1 MVNNFKLII
10 LLLLAFFIPITLSN
24 DLSDHVPSL
33 LKNNPEHSHLLR
45 LVAAISEQGH
55 FSKKKISNESS
66 HLILKN
72 YLNTLD
78 SQKIYFTQSDIN
90 YFQRYRYKIDDAL
103 KNGNLE
109 PIFDIFRIYRLRVQQ
124 RIEYSIKIINSTN
137 SFLVDDEYDFS
148 RDNVKWQKDV
158 SILDTSWEKKS
169 KNDLLSILLAGQE
182 INTAKKTLNK
192 RYQKFLNRI
201 NNYDSNDVI
210 DIFLNSYVHFLD
222 PHSNYLNPNRAE
234 EYEIQ
239 TTLSYQGIG
248 ARLEL
253 SDDYVQIESI
263 IPGSPAFKN
272 GELKPLDKII
282 GVLDNESN
290 DLIDVIGWELDEV
303 VKLIRGPK
311 NTDVTLQIL
320 PTGSNPDGN
329 PYLLTLERDEVELE
343 QQAASSYI
351 ETINNAQ
358 GTYSIGIIKV
368 PSFYQDFAARRRG
381 DKDYRSTTLDVK
393 KIVENL
399 VDIGIDALTIDLRG
413 NSGGLLD
420 EAASLTGLFINDGPL
435 VQLKDTNEKIDVIED
450 PIPGSIYDGPMVVLI
465 DRFSASASEIFAGAI
480 QDYRRGIIIG
490 QKTYGK
496 GSVQSLYPLDRYS
509 RFTSKK
515 GFGQLTLTIAKYY
528 RVTGAGTQNKGVIP
542 DIVLPSFIDEKL
554 IGEETK
560 INSLPWDKI
569 PSLEFNTNNS
579 LKEPIHFIENNF
591 KSRSENNLPFDYLK
605 EDIKRS
611 FEQRENSI
619 VSLNIETRT
628 ASREQ
633 ILKDNKGRRSSRLK
647 ALGFEEDSFDDFR
660 NQTILNEIYN
670 MVVDYINYLNPPVLN
685 DEENL
690 FVEVSNQ

>member
-1 MVNNFKLII
+1 MLNRYKTII
-10 LLLLAFFIPITLSN
+10 LLSLVIFTPITLSDDSAN
-24 DLSDHVPSL
+24 HVPSL
-33 LKNNPEHSHLLR
+33 LKSNPEQSHLLK
-45 LVAAISEQGH
+45 LVTAISEQGH
-55 FSKKKISNESS
+55 FSKKKITNESS

-78 SQKIYFTQSDIN
+78 SQKMYFTQSDIN

-109 PIFDIFRIYRLRVQQ
+109 PVFDIFRIYRLRVQQ
-124 RIEYSIKIINSTN
+124 RIEYSMNTINSTT
-137 SFLVDDEYDFS
+137 SFIANEEYDF
-148 RDNVKWQKDV
+148 RRENTQWQKDD
-158 SILDTSWEKKS
+158 SILDTSWAKKS

-192 RYQKFLNRI
+192 RYLKFLNRI

-253 SDDYVQIESI
+253 SDEYVQIQGI

-290 DLIDVIGWELDEV
+290 DMIDVIGWELDEV

-311 NTDVTLQIL
+311 NTNVTLQIL
-320 PTGSNPDGN
+320 PTGSNPDSN

-358 GTYSIGIIKV
+358 GSYSIGVIKV
-368 PSFYQDFAARRRG
+368 PSFYQDFTARRRG
-381 DKDYRSTTLDVK
+381 DKDYRSTTLDVE

-399 VDIGIDALTIDLRG
+399 VEIGIDAITIDLRG

-420 EAASLTGLFINDGPL
+420 EAASLTGLFINEGPL
-435 VQLKDTNEKIDVIED
+435 VQLKDTNEKIDVIND

-480 QDYRRGIIIG
+480 QDYSRGIIIG

-515 GFGQLTLTIAKYY
+515 GFGQLTLTVAKYY

-542 DIVLPSFIDEKL
+542 DIVLPSFIDENL

-560 INSLPWDKI
+560 INALPWDRI
-569 PSLEFNTNNS
+569 PSLKFNTNKS
-579 LKEPIHFIENNF
+579 LKEPIYFIENNF
-591 KSRSENNLPFDYLK
+591 KSRSNNNLPFDYLK

-611 FEQRENSI
+611 FEQREDSI

-633 ILKDNKGRRSSRLK
+633 ILNDNKDRRSNRLK
-647 ALGFEEDSFDDFR
+647 VLGFEEDSFDDFR
-660 NQTILNEIYN
+660 NQTILNEIYH
-670 MVVDYINYLNPPVLN
+670 MVVDYINYLKPPAST
-685 DEENL
+685 DKDNL
-690 FVEVSNQ
+690 YVEISN

>member
-1 MVNNFKLII
+1 MVNNFKLIT

-24 DLSDHVPSL
+24 DLPDHVPSL
-33 LKNNPEHSHLLR
+33 LKYNPEHSHLLR

-148 RDNVKWQKDV
+148 RENVKWQKDV

-192 RYQKFLNRI
+192 RYQKFLSRI

-253 SDDYVQIESI
+253 SDDYVQIQSI

-290 DLIDVIGWELDEV
+290 DLVDVIGWELDEV

-311 NTDVTLQIL
+311 NTNVTLQIL

-368 PSFYQDFAARRRG
+368 PSFYQDFTARRRG

-435 VQLKDTNEKIDVIED
+435 VQLKSTNEKIDVIED

-480 QDYRRGIIIG
+480 QDYKRGIIIG

>member
-1 MVNNFKLII
+1 MVNNFKLIT
-10 LLLLAFFIPITLSN
+10 LLLLVFFTPITLSN
-24 DLSDHVPSL
+24 DLLDHVPAL
-33 LKNNPEHSHLLR
+33 LKNNPEHSHLLK

-55 FSKKKISNESS
+55 FSKKKITNESS
-66 HLILKN
+66 HLILNN

-137 SFLVDDEYDFS
+137 SFLAEEEYDFG

-253 SDDYVQIESI
+253 SDDYVQIQSI

-290 DLIDVIGWELDEV
+290 DLVDVIGWELDEV

-351 ETINNAQ
+351 ETIINSQ

-368 PSFYQDFAARRRG
+368 PSFYQDFTARRRG

-435 VQLKDTNEKIDVIED
+435 VQLKGINEKIDVIED

-480 QDYRRGIIIG
+480 QDYSRGIIIG

-591 KSRSENNLPFDYLK
+591 KSRSENNLSFDYLK

-633 ILKDNKGRRSSRLK
+633 ILKENKGRRSSRLR

-660 NQTILNEIYN
+660 DQTILNEIYN

-685 DEENL
+685 YC
-690 FVEVSNQ
+690 

>member
-1 MVNNFKLII
+1 MVNNFKLIT

-24 DLSDHVPSL
+24 DLPDHVPSL
-33 LKNNPEHSHLLR
+33 LKYNPEHSHLLR

-90 YFQRYRYKIDDAL
+90 YFQRYRYTIDDAL

-148 RDNVKWQKDV
+148 RENVKWQKDV

-201 NNYDSNDVI
+201 NNYESNDVI

-222 PHSNYLNPNRAE
+222 PHSNYLNPHRAE

-253 SDDYVQIESI
+253 SDDYVQIQSI

-282 GVLDNESN
+282 GVLDNEN
-290 DLIDVIGWELDEV
+290 NELIDVIGWELDEV

-480 QDYRRGIIIG
+480 QDYKRGIIIG

-542 DIVLPSFIDEKL
+542 DIVLPSFIDERL

-690 FVEVSNQ
+690 FVEASNQ

>member
-1 MVNNFKLII
+1 MVNNFKLIT
-10 LLLLAFFIPITLSN
+10 LLLLVFFTPITLSN
-24 DLSDHVPSL
+24 DLLDHVPAL
-33 LKNNPEHSHLLR
+33 LKNNPEHSHLLK

-55 FSKKKISNESS
+55 FSKKKITNESS
-66 HLILKN
+66 HLILNN

-137 SFLVDDEYDFS
+137 SFLADEEYDFG

-253 SDDYVQIESI
+253 SDDYVQIQSI

-290 DLIDVIGWELDEV
+290 DLVDVIGWELDEV

-351 ETINNAQ
+351 ETIINSQ

-368 PSFYQDFAARRRG
+368 PSFYQDFTARRRG

-435 VQLKDTNEKIDVIED
+435 VQLKGTNEKIDVIED

-480 QDYRRGIIIG
+480 QDYSRGIIIG

-591 KSRSENNLPFDYLK
+591 KSRSENNLSFDYLK

-633 ILKDNKGRRSSRLK
+633 ILKENKGRRSSRLR

-660 NQTILNEIYN
+660 DQTILNEIYN

-690 FVEVSNQ
+690 LVEVTNQ

>member
-1 MVNNFKLII
+1 MANNFKLII

-90 YFQRYRYKIDDAL
+90 YFQRYRYTIDDAL

-137 SFLVDDEYDFS
+137 SFLADDEYDFS
-148 RDNVKWQKDV
+148 RENVKWQKDV

-192 RYQKFLNRI
+192 RYQKFLSRI

-290 DLIDVIGWELDEV
+290 DLVDVIGWELDEV

-311 NTDVTLQIL
+311 NTNVTLQIL

-435 VQLKDTNEKIDVIED
+435 VQLKSTNEKIDVIED

-569 PSLEFNTNNS
+569 PSLEFKTNNS

-591 KSRSENNLPFDYLK
+591 KSRSENNLSFDYLK

-633 ILKDNKGRRSSRLK
+633 ILKENKGRRSSRLK

>member
-1 MVNNFKLII
+1 MVNNFKLIT

-24 DLSDHVPSL
+24 DLPDHVPSL
-33 LKNNPEHSHLLR
+33 LKYNPEHSHLLR

-90 YFQRYRYKIDDAL
+90 YFQRYRYTIDDAL

-148 RDNVKWQKDV
+148 RENVKWQKDV

-201 NNYDSNDVI
+201 NNYESNDVV

-222 PHSNYLNPNRAE
+222 PHSNYLNPHRAE

-253 SDDYVQIESI
+253 SDDYVQIQSI

-282 GVLDNESN
+282 GVLDNEN
-290 DLIDVIGWELDEV
+290 NELIDVIGWELDEV

-480 QDYRRGIIIG
+480 QDYKRGIIIG

-509 RFTSKK
+509 RFTSRK

-542 DIVLPSFIDEKL
+542 DIVLPSFIDERL

-647 ALGFEEDSFDDFR
+647 ALGFEEESFDDFR

-690 FVEVSNQ
+690 FVEASNQ

>member
-1 MVNNFKLII
+1 MVNNFKLIT
-10 LLLLAFFIPITLSN
+10 LLLLVFFTPITLSH
-24 DLSDHVPSL
+24 DLLDHVPAL
-33 LKNNPEHSHLLR
+33 LKNNPEHSHLLK

-55 FSKKKISNESS
+55 FSKKKITNESS
-66 HLILKN
+66 HLILNN

-137 SFLVDDEYDFS
+137 SFLADEEYDFG

-253 SDDYVQIESI
+253 SDDYVQIQSI

-290 DLIDVIGWELDEV
+290 DLVDVIGWELDEV

-311 NTDVTLQIL
+311 NTNVTLQIL

-351 ETINNAQ
+351 ETIINSQ

-368 PSFYQDFAARRRG
+368 PSFYQDFTARRRG

-435 VQLKDTNEKIDVIED
+435 VQLKGTNEKIDVIED

-480 QDYRRGIIIG
+480 QDYSRGIIIG

-591 KSRSENNLPFDYLK
+591 KSRSENNLSFDYLK

-633 ILKDNKGRRSSRLK
+633 ILKENKGRRSSRLK

-660 NQTILNEIYN
+660 DQTILNEIYN

-690 FVEVSNQ
+690 LVEVTNQ

>member
-1 MVNNFKLII
+1 MVNNFKLIT

-24 DLSDHVPSL
+24 DLPDHVPSL
-33 LKNNPEHSHLLR
+33 LKYNPEHSHLLR
-45 LVAAISEQGH
+45 LVAAISEQVH

-90 YFQRYRYKIDDAL
+90 YFQRYRYTIDDAL

-109 PIFDIFRIYRLRVQQ
+109 SIFDIFRIYRLRVQQ

-148 RDNVKWQKDV
+148 RENVKWQKDD

-201 NNYDSNDVI
+201 NNYESNDVI

-253 SDDYVQIESI
+253 SDDYVQIQSI

-282 GVLDNESN
+282 GVLDNES
-290 DLIDVIGWELDEV
+290 DELIDVIGWELDEV

-480 QDYRRGIIIG
+480 QDYKRGIIIG

-542 DIVLPSFIDEKL
+542 DIVLPSFIDERL

-647 ALGFEEDSFDDFR
+647 ALGFEEESFDDFR

-690 FVEVSNQ
+690 FVEVSN

>member
-1 MVNNFKLII
+1 MLNRYKTII
-10 LLLLAFFIPITLSN
+10 LLSLVIFTPITLSDDSAN
-24 DLSDHVPSL
+24 HVPSL
-33 LKNNPEHSHLLR
+33 LKSNPEQSHLLK
-45 LVAAISEQGH
+45 LVTAISEQGH
-55 FSKKKISNESS
+55 FSKKKITNESS

-78 SQKIYFTQSDIN
+78 SQKMYFTQSDIN

-109 PIFDIFRIYRLRVQQ
+109 PVFDIFRIYRLRVQQ
-124 RIEYSIKIINSTN
+124 RIEYSMNTINSTT
-137 SFLVDDEYDFS
+137 SFIANEEYDF
-148 RDNVKWQKDV
+148 RRENTQWQKDDA
-158 SILDTSWEKKS
+158 ILDTYWAKKS

-192 RYQKFLNRI
+192 RYLKFLNRI

-253 SDDYVQIESI
+253 SDEYVQIQGI

-290 DLIDVIGWELDEV
+290 DMIDVIGWELDEV

-311 NTDVTLQIL
+311 NTNVTLQIL
-320 PTGSNPDGN
+320 PTGSNPDSN

-358 GTYSIGIIKV
+358 GSYSIGVIKV
-368 PSFYQDFAARRRG
+368 PSFYQDFTARRRG
-381 DKDYRSTTLDVK
+381 DKDYRSTTLDVE

-399 VDIGIDALTIDLRG
+399 VKIGIDAITIDLRG

-420 EAASLTGLFINDGPL
+420 EAASLTGLFINEGPL
-435 VQLKDTNEKIDVIED
+435 VQLKDTNEKIDVIND

-480 QDYRRGIIIG
+480 QDYSRGIIIG

-515 GFGQLTLTIAKYY
+515 GFGQLTLTVAKYY

-542 DIVLPSFIDEKL
+542 DIVLPSFIDENL

-560 INSLPWDKI
+560 INALPWDRI
-569 PSLEFNTNNS
+569 PSLKFNTNKS
-579 LKEPIHFIENNF
+579 LKEPIYFIENNF
-591 KSRSENNLPFDYLK
+591 KSRSNNNLPFDYLK

-611 FEQRENSI
+611 FEQREDSI

-633 ILKDNKGRRSSRLK
+633 ILNDNKDRRTNRLK
-647 ALGFEEDSFDDFR
+647 VLGFEEDSFDDFR
-660 NQTILNEIYN
+660 NQTILNEIYH
-670 MVVDYINYLNPPVLN
+670 MVVDYINYLKPPAST
-685 DEENL
+685 DKDNL
-690 FVEVSNQ
+690 YVEISN

>member
-1 MVNNFKLII
+1 MVNNFKLIT

-24 DLSDHVPSL
+24 DLPDHVPSL
-33 LKNNPEHSHLLR
+33 LKYNPEHSHLLR

-148 RDNVKWQKDV
+148 RENVKWQKDV

-201 NNYDSNDVI
+201 NNYESNDVI

-368 PSFYQDFAARRRG
+368 PSFYQDFTARRRG

-480 QDYRRGIIIG
+480 QDYKRGIIIG

-542 DIVLPSFIDEKL
+542 DIVLPSFIDERL

-690 FVEVSNQ
+690 FVEASNQ

>member
-1 MVNNFKLII
+1 MVNNFKLIT

-24 DLSDHVPSL
+24 DLPDHVPSL
-33 LKNNPEHSHLLR
+33 LKYNPEHSHLLR

-90 YFQRYRYKIDDAL
+90 YFQRYRYTIDDAL

-148 RDNVKWQKDV
+148 RENVKWQKDV

-201 NNYDSNDVI
+201 NNYESNDVI

-253 SDDYVQIESI
+253 SDDYVQIQSI

-282 GVLDNESN
+282 GVLDNES
-290 DLIDVIGWELDEV
+290 DELIDVIGWELDEV

-480 QDYRRGIIIG
+480 QDYKRGIIIG

-542 DIVLPSFIDEKL
+542 DIVLPSFIDERL

-647 ALGFEEDSFDDFR
+647 ALGFEEESFDDFR

>member
-24 DLSDHVPSL
+24 DLPDHVPSL
-33 LKNNPEHSHLLR
+33 LKYNPEHSHLLR

-148 RDNVKWQKDV
+148 RENVKWQKDV

-192 RYQKFLNRI
+192 RYQKFLSRI

-290 DLIDVIGWELDEV
+290 DLVDVIGWELDEV

-435 VQLKDTNEKIDVIED
+435 VQLKSTNEKIDVIED

-542 DIVLPSFIDEKL
+542 DIVLPSFIDERL

>member
-148 RDNVKWQKDV
+148 RENVKWQKDV

-253 SDDYVQIESI
+253 SDDYVQIQSI

-290 DLIDVIGWELDEV
+290 ELIDVIGWELDEV

-368 PSFYQDFAARRRG
+368 PSFYQDFTARRRG

-435 VQLKDTNEKIDVIED
+435 VQLKSTNEKIDVIED

-647 ALGFEEDSFDDFR
+647 ALGFEEESFDDFR

-690 FVEVSNQ
+690 LVEVTNQ

>member
-1 MVNNFKLII
+1 MLNRYKTII
-10 LLLLAFFIPITLSN
+10 LLSLVIFTPITLSDDSAN
-24 DLSDHVPSL
+24 HVPSL
-33 LKNNPEHSHLLR
+33 LKSNPEQSHLLK
-45 LVAAISEQGH
+45 LVTAISEQGH
-55 FSKKKISNESS
+55 FSKKKITNESS

-78 SQKIYFTQSDIN
+78 SQKMYFTQSDIN

-109 PIFDIFRIYRLRVQQ
+109 PVFDIFRIYRLRVQQ
-124 RIEYSIKIINSTN
+124 RIEYSMNTINSTT
-137 SFLVDDEYDFS
+137 SFIANEEYDF
-148 RDNVKWQKDV
+148 RRENTQWQKDDA
-158 SILDTSWEKKS
+158 ILDTYWAKKS

-192 RYQKFLNRI
+192 RYLKFLNRI

-253 SDDYVQIESI
+253 SDEYVQIQGI

-311 NTDVTLQIL
+311 NTNVTLQIL
-320 PTGSNPDGN
+320 PTGSNPDSN

-358 GTYSIGIIKV
+358 GSYSIGVIKV
-368 PSFYQDFAARRRG
+368 PSFYQDFTARRRG
-381 DKDYRSTTLDVK
+381 DKDYRSTTLDVE

-399 VDIGIDALTIDLRG
+399 VEIGIDAITIDLRG

-420 EAASLTGLFINDGPL
+420 EAASLTGLFINEGPL
-435 VQLKDTNEKIDVIED
+435 VQLKDTNEKIDVIND

-480 QDYRRGIIIG
+480 QDYSRGIIIG

-509 RFTSKK
+509 RLTSKK
-515 GFGQLTLTIAKYY
+515 GFGQLTLTVAKYY

-542 DIVLPSFIDEKL
+542 DIVLPSFIDENL

-560 INSLPWDKI
+560 INALPWDRI
-569 PSLEFNTNNS
+569 PSLKFNTNKS
-579 LKEPIHFIENNF
+579 LKEPIYFIENNF
-591 KSRSENNLPFDYLK
+591 KSRSNNNLPFDYLK

-611 FEQRENSI
+611 FEQREDSI

-633 ILKDNKGRRSSRLK
+633 ILNDNKDRRSNRLK
-647 ALGFEEDSFDDFR
+647 VLGFEEDSFDDFR
-660 NQTILNEIYN
+660 NQTILNEIYH
-670 MVVDYINYLNPPVLN
+670 MVVDYINYLKPPAST
-685 DEENL
+685 DKDNL
-690 FVEVSNQ
+690 YVEISN

>member
-137 SFLVDDEYDFS
+137 SFLADEEYDFS

-253 SDDYVQIESI
+253 SDDYVQIQSI

-343 QQAASSYI
+343 QQTASSYI

-368 PSFYQDFAARRRG
+368 PSFYQDFTARRRG

>member
-148 RDNVKWQKDV
+148 RENVKWQKDV

-192 RYQKFLNRI
+192 RYQKFLSRI

-368 PSFYQDFAARRRG
+368 PSFYQDFTARRRG

-435 VQLKDTNEKIDVIED
+435 VQLKSTNEKIDVIED

-690 FVEVSNQ
+690 FVEASNQ

>member
-137 SFLVDDEYDFS
+137 SFLADEEYDFS

-253 SDDYVQIESI
+253 SDDYVQIQSI

-290 DLIDVIGWELDEV
+290 ELIDVIGWELDEV

-351 ETINNAQ
+351 ETIKNAQ

-368 PSFYQDFAARRRG
+368 PSFYQDFTARRRG

-435 VQLKDTNEKIDVIED
+435 VQLKSTNEKIDVIED

-647 ALGFEEDSFDDFR
+647 ALGFEEESFDDFR

>member
-1 MVNNFKLII
+1 MLNRYKTII
-10 LLLLAFFIPITLSN
+10 LLSLVIFTPITV
-24 DLSDHVPSL
+24 SDDSANHVPSL
-33 LKNNPEHSHLLR
+33 LKSNPEQSHLLK
-45 LVAAISEQGH
+45 LVTAISEQGH
-55 FSKKKISNESS
+55 FSKKKITNESS

-78 SQKIYFTQSDIN
+78 SQKMYFTQSDIN

-109 PIFDIFRIYRLRVQQ
+109 PVFDIFRIYRLRVQQ
-124 RIEYSIKIINSTN
+124 RIEYSMNTINSTT
-137 SFLVDDEYDFS
+137 SFIANEEYDF
-148 RDNVKWQKDV
+148 RRENTQWQKDDA
-158 SILDTSWEKKS
+158 ILDTYWAKKS

-192 RYQKFLNRI
+192 RYLKFLNRI

-253 SDDYVQIESI
+253 SDEYVQIQGI

-282 GVLDNESN
+282 GVLDNKSN
-290 DLIDVIGWELDEV
+290 ELIDVIGWELDEV

-311 NTDVTLQIL
+311 NTNVTLQIL
-320 PTGSNPDGN
+320 PTGSNPDSN

-358 GTYSIGIIKV
+358 GSYSIGVIKV
-368 PSFYQDFAARRRG
+368 PSFYQDFTARRRG
-381 DKDYRSTTLDVK
+381 DKDYRSTTLDVE

-399 VDIGIDALTIDLRG
+399 VKIGIDAITIDLRG

-420 EAASLTGLFINDGPL
+420 EAASLTGLFINEGPL
-435 VQLKDTNEKIDVIED
+435 VQLKDTNEKIDVIND

-480 QDYRRGIIIG
+480 QDYSRGIIIG

-515 GFGQLTLTIAKYY
+515 GFGQLTLTVAKYY

-542 DIVLPSFIDEKL
+542 DIVLPSFIDENL

-560 INSLPWDKI
+560 INALPWDRI
-569 PSLEFNTNNS
+569 PSLKFNTNKS
-579 LKEPIHFIENNF
+579 LKEPIYFIENHF
-591 KSRSENNLPFDYLK
+591 KSRSNNNLPFDYLK

-611 FEQRENSI
+611 FEQREDSI

-633 ILKDNKGRRSSRLK
+633 ILNDNKDRRSNRLK
-647 ALGFEEDSFDDFR
+647 VLGFEEDSFDDFR
-660 NQTILNEIYN
+660 NQTILNEIYH
-670 MVVDYINYLNPPVLN
+670 MVVDYINYLKPPASTDN
-685 DEENL
+685 DNL
-690 FVEVSNQ
+690 YVEISN

>member
-1 MVNNFKLII
+1 MLNRYKTII
-10 LLLLAFFIPITLSN
+10 LLSLVIFTPITLSDDSAN
-24 DLSDHVPSL
+24 HVPSL
-33 LKNNPEHSHLLR
+33 LKSNPEQSHLLK
-45 LVAAISEQGH
+45 LVTAISEQGH
-55 FSKKKISNESS
+55 FSKKKITNESS

-78 SQKIYFTQSDIN
+78 SQKMYFTQSDIN

-109 PIFDIFRIYRLRVQQ
+109 PVFDIFRIYRLRVQQ
-124 RIEYSIKIINSTN
+124 RIEYSMNTINSTT
-137 SFLVDDEYDFS
+137 SFIANEEYDF
-148 RDNVKWQKDV
+148 RRENTQWQKDDA
-158 SILDTSWEKKS
+158 ILDTYWAKKS

-192 RYQKFLNRI
+192 RYLKFLNRI

-253 SDDYVQIESI
+253 SDEYVQIQGI

-290 DLIDVIGWELDEV
+290 DMIDVIGWELDEV

-311 NTDVTLQIL
+311 NTNVTLQIL
-320 PTGSNPDGN
+320 PTGSNPDSN

-358 GTYSIGIIKV
+358 GSYSIGVIKV
-368 PSFYQDFAARRRG
+368 PSFYQDFTARRRG
-381 DKDYRSTTLDVK
+381 DKDYRSTTLDVE

-399 VDIGIDALTIDLRG
+399 VEIGIDAITIDLRG

-420 EAASLTGLFINDGPL
+420 EAASLTGLFINEGPL
-435 VQLKDTNEKIDVIED
+435 VQLKDTNEKIDVIND

-480 QDYRRGIIIG
+480 QDYSRGIIIG

-515 GFGQLTLTIAKYY
+515 GFGQLTLTVAKYY

-542 DIVLPSFIDEKL
+542 DIVLPSFIDENL

-560 INSLPWDKI
+560 INALPWDRI
-569 PSLEFNTNNS
+569 PSLKFNTNKS
-579 LKEPIHFIENNF
+579 LKEPIYFIENNF
-591 KSRSENNLPFDYLK
+591 KSRSNNNLPFDYLK

-611 FEQRENSI
+611 FEQREDSI

-633 ILKDNKGRRSSRLK
+633 ILNDNKDRRSNRLK
-647 ALGFEEDSFDDFR
+647 VLGFEEDSFDDFR
-660 NQTILNEIYN
+660 NQTILNEIYH
-670 MVVDYINYLNPPVLN
+670 MVVDYINYLKPPASTDN
-685 DEENL
+685 DNL
-690 FVEVSNQ
+690 YVEISN

>member
-148 RDNVKWQKDV
+148 RENVKWQKDV

-192 RYQKFLNRI
+192 RYQKFLSRI

-239 TTLSYQGIG
+239 TRLSYQGIG

-253 SDDYVQIESI
+253 SDDYVQIQSI

-290 DLIDVIGWELDEV
+290 DLVDVIGWELDEV

-311 NTDVTLQIL
+311 NTNVTLQIL

-368 PSFYQDFAARRRG
+368 PSFYQDFTARRRG

-435 VQLKDTNEKIDVIED
+435 VQLKSTNEKIDVIED

-591 KSRSENNLPFDYLK
+591 KSRSENNLSFDYLK

-690 FVEVSNQ
+690 FVEASNQ

>member
-1 MVNNFKLII
+1 MLNRYKTII
-10 LLLLAFFIPITLSN
+10 LLSLVIFTPITV
-24 DLSDHVPSL
+24 SDDSANHVPSL
-33 LKNNPEHSHLLR
+33 LKSNPEQSHLLK
-45 LVAAISEQGH
+45 LVTAISEQGH
-55 FSKKKISNESS
+55 FSKKKITNESS

-78 SQKIYFTQSDIN
+78 SQKMYFTQSDIN

-109 PIFDIFRIYRLRVQQ
+109 PVFDIFRIYRLRVQQ
-124 RIEYSIKIINSTN
+124 RIEYSMNTINSTT
-137 SFLVDDEYDFS
+137 SFIANEEYDF
-148 RDNVKWQKDV
+148 RRENTQWQKDDA
-158 SILDTSWEKKS
+158 ILDTYWAKKS

-192 RYQKFLNRI
+192 RYLKFLNRI

-253 SDDYVQIESI
+253 SDEYVQIQGI

-282 GVLDNESN
+282 GVLDNKSN
-290 DLIDVIGWELDEV
+290 ELIDVIGWELDEV

-311 NTDVTLQIL
+311 NTNVTLQIL
-320 PTGSNPDGN
+320 PTGSNPDSN

-358 GTYSIGIIKV
+358 GSYSIGVIKV
-368 PSFYQDFAARRRG
+368 PSFYQDFSARRRG
-381 DKDYRSTTLDVK
+381 DKDYRSTTLDVE

-399 VDIGIDALTIDLRG
+399 VEIGIDAITIDLRG

-420 EAASLTGLFINDGPL
+420 EAASLTGLFINEGPL
-435 VQLKDTNEKIDVIED
+435 VQLKDTNEKIDVIND

-480 QDYRRGIIIG
+480 QDYSRGIIIG

-515 GFGQLTLTIAKYY
+515 GFGQLTLTVAKYY

-542 DIVLPSFIDEKL
+542 DIVLPSFIDENL

-560 INSLPWDKI
+560 INALPWDRI
-569 PSLEFNTNNS
+569 PSLKFNTNKS
-579 LKEPIHFIENNF
+579 LKEPIYFIENNF
-591 KSRSENNLPFDYLK
+591 KSRSNNNLPFDYLK

-611 FEQRENSI
+611 FEQREDSI

-633 ILKDNKGRRSSRLK
+633 ILNDNKDRRTNRLK
-647 ALGFEEDSFDDFR
+647 VLGFEEDSFDDFR
-660 NQTILNEIYN
+660 KQTILNEIYH
-670 MVVDYINYLNPPVLN
+670 MVVDYINYLKPPAST
-685 DEENL
+685 DKDNL
-690 FVEVSNQ
+690 YVEIPN

>member
-1 MVNNFKLII
+1 MLNRYKTII
-10 LLLLAFFIPITLSN
+10 LLSLVIFTPITV
-24 DLSDHVPSL
+24 SDDSANHVPSL
-33 LKNNPEHSHLLR
+33 LKSNPEQSHLLK
-45 LVAAISEQGH
+45 LVTAISEQGH
-55 FSKKKISNESS
+55 FSKKKITNESS

-78 SQKIYFTQSDIN
+78 SQKMYFTQSDIN

-109 PIFDIFRIYRLRVQQ
+109 PVFDIFRIYRLRVQQ
-124 RIEYSIKIINSTN
+124 RIEYSMNTINSTT
-137 SFLVDDEYDFS
+137 SFIANEEYDF
-148 RDNVKWQKDV
+148 RRENTQWQKDDA
-158 SILDTSWEKKS
+158 ILDTYWAKKS
-169 KNDLLSILLAGQE
+169 KNDLLSILLASQE

-192 RYQKFLNRI
+192 RYLKFLNRI

-253 SDDYVQIESI
+253 SDEYVQIQGI

-282 GVLDNESN
+282 GVLDNKSN
-290 DLIDVIGWELDEV
+290 ELIDVIGWELDEV

-311 NTDVTLQIL
+311 NTNVTLQIL
-320 PTGSNPDGN
+320 PTGSNPDSN

-358 GTYSIGIIKV
+358 GSYSIGVIKV
-368 PSFYQDFAARRRG
+368 PSFYQDFSARRRG
-381 DKDYRSTTLDVK
+381 DKDYRSTTLDVE

-399 VDIGIDALTIDLRG
+399 VEIGIDAITIDLRG

-420 EAASLTGLFINDGPL
+420 EAASLTGLFINEGPL
-435 VQLKDTNEKIDVIED
+435 VQLKDTNEKIDVIND

-480 QDYRRGIIIG
+480 QDYSRGIIIG

-515 GFGQLTLTIAKYY
+515 GFGQLTLTVAKYY

-542 DIVLPSFIDEKL
+542 DIVLPSFIDENL

-560 INSLPWDKI
+560 INALPWDRI
-569 PSLEFNTNNS
+569 PSLKFNTNKS
-579 LKEPIHFIENNF
+579 LKEPIYFIENNF
-591 KSRSENNLPFDYLK
+591 KSRSNNNLPFDYLK

-611 FEQRENSI
+611 FEQREDSI

-633 ILKDNKGRRSSRLK
+633 ILNDNKDRRTNRLK
-647 ALGFEEDSFDDFR
+647 VLGFEEDSFDDFR
-660 NQTILNEIYN
+660 KQTILNEIYH
-670 MVVDYINYLNPPVLN
+670 MVVDYINYLKPPAST
-685 DEENL
+685 DKDNL
-690 FVEVSNQ
+690 YVEIPN

>member
-1 MVNNFKLII
+1 MVNNFKLIT
-10 LLLLAFFIPITLSN
+10 LLLLVFFTPITLSN
-24 DLSDHVPSL
+24 DLLDHVPAL
-33 LKNNPEHSHLLR
+33 LKNNPEHSHLLK

-55 FSKKKISNESS
+55 FSKKKITNESS
-66 HLILKN
+66 HLILNN

-137 SFLVDDEYDFS
+137 SFLADEEYDFS

-239 TTLSYQGIG
+239 TRLSYQGIG

-253 SDDYVQIESI
+253 SDDYVQIQSI

-290 DLIDVIGWELDEV
+290 DLVDVIGWELDEV

-351 ETINNAQ
+351 ETIINSQ

-368 PSFYQDFAARRRG
+368 PSFYQDFTARRRG

-399 VDIGIDALTIDLRG
+399 LDIGIDALTIDLRG

-435 VQLKDTNEKIDVIED
+435 VQLKGINEKIDVIED

-480 QDYRRGIIIG
+480 QDYSRGIIIG

-591 KSRSENNLPFDYLK
+591 KSRSENNLSFDYLK

-633 ILKDNKGRRSSRLK
+633 ILKENKGRRSSRLK

-660 NQTILNEIYN
+660 DQTILNEIYN

-690 FVEVSNQ
+690 LVEVTNQ

>member
-1 MVNNFKLII
+1 MVNNFKLIT
-10 LLLLAFFIPITLSN
+10 LLLLVFFTPITLSN
-24 DLSDHVPSL
+24 DLLDHVPAL
-33 LKNNPEHSHLLR
+33 LKNNPEHSHLLK
-45 LVAAISEQGH
+45 LVTAISEQGH
-55 FSKKKISNESS
+55 FSKKKITNESS
-66 HLILKN
+66 HLILNN

-137 SFLVDDEYDFS
+137 SFLADEEYDFS

-253 SDDYVQIESI
+253 SDDYVQIQSI

-290 DLIDVIGWELDEV
+290 DLVDVIGWELDEV

-351 ETINNAQ
+351 ETIKNAQ

-368 PSFYQDFAARRRG
+368 PSFYQDFTARRRG

-480 QDYRRGIIIG
+480 QDYSRGIIIG

-496 GSVQSLYPLDRYS
+496 GSVQSLVPLDRYS
-509 RFTSKK
+509 KFTSKK

-591 KSRSENNLPFDYLK
+591 KSRSENNLSFDYLK

-633 ILKDNKGRRSSRLK
+633 ILKENKGRRSSRLK

-690 FVEVSNQ
+690 LVEVTNQ

>member
-1 MVNNFKLII
+1 MVNNFKLIT

-24 DLSDHVPSL
+24 DLPDHVPSL
-33 LKNNPEHSHLLR
+33 LKYNPEHSHLLR

-137 SFLVDDEYDFS
+137 SFLADEEYDFS

-253 SDDYVQIESI
+253 SDDYVQIQSI

-290 DLIDVIGWELDEV
+290 ELIDVIGWELDEV

-435 VQLKDTNEKIDVIED
+435 VQLKSTNEKIDVIED

-542 DIVLPSFIDEKL
+542 DIVLPSFIDERL

-591 KSRSENNLPFDYLK
+591 KSRSENNLSFDYLK

-633 ILKDNKGRRSSRLK
+633 ILKENKGRRSSRLK

-690 FVEVSNQ
+690 LVEVTNQ

>member
-1 MVNNFKLII
+1 MLNRYKTII
-10 LLLLAFFIPITLSN
+10 LLSLVIFTPITV
-24 DLSDHVPSL
+24 SDDSANHVPSL
-33 LKNNPEHSHLLR
+33 LKSNPEQSHLLK
-45 LVAAISEQGH
+45 LVTAISEQGH
-55 FSKKKISNESS
+55 FSKKKITNESS

-78 SQKIYFTQSDIN
+78 SQKMYFTQSDIN

-109 PIFDIFRIYRLRVQQ
+109 PVFDIFRIYRLRVQQ
-124 RIEYSIKIINSTN
+124 RIEYSMNTINSTT
-137 SFLVDDEYDFS
+137 SFIANEEYDF
-148 RDNVKWQKDV
+148 RRENTQWQKDDA
-158 SILDTSWEKKS
+158 ILDTYWAKKS

-192 RYQKFLNRI
+192 RYLKFLNRI

-253 SDDYVQIESI
+253 SDEYVQIQGI

-282 GVLDNESN
+282 GVLDNKSN
-290 DLIDVIGWELDEV
+290 ELIDVIGWELDEV

-311 NTDVTLQIL
+311 NTNVTLQIL
-320 PTGSNPDGN
+320 PTGSNPDSN

-351 ETINNAQ
+351 ETINNAE
-358 GTYSIGIIKV
+358 GSYSIGVIKV
-368 PSFYQDFAARRRG
+368 PSFYQDFSARRRG
-381 DKDYRSTTLDVK
+381 DKDYRSTTLDVE

-399 VDIGIDALTIDLRG
+399 VKIGIDAITIDLRG

-420 EAASLTGLFINDGPL
+420 EAASLTGLFINEGPL
-435 VQLKDTNEKIDVIED
+435 VQLKDTNEKIDVIND

-480 QDYRRGIIIG
+480 QDYSRGIIIG

-515 GFGQLTLTIAKYY
+515 GFGQLTLTVAKYY

-542 DIVLPSFIDEKL
+542 DIVLPSFIDENL

-560 INSLPWDKI
+560 INALPWDRI
-569 PSLEFNTNNS
+569 PSLKFNTNKS
-579 LKEPIHFIENNF
+579 LKEPIYFIENNF
-591 KSRSENNLPFDYLK
+591 KSRSNNNLPFDYLK

-611 FEQRENSI
+611 FEQREDSI

-633 ILKDNKGRRSSRLK
+633 ILNDNKDRRSNRLK
-647 ALGFEEDSFDDFR
+647 VLGFEEDSFDDFR
-660 NQTILNEIYN
+660 NQTILNEIYH
-670 MVVDYINYLNPPVLN
+670 MVVDYINYLKPPAST
-685 DEENL
+685 DKDNL
-690 FVEVSNQ
+690 YVEIPN

>member
-1 MVNNFKLII
+1 MDDVNNDDVLIYKKTKFKLQKWH
-10 LLLLAFFIPITLSN
+10 N
-24 DLSDHVPSL
+24 
-33 LKNNPEHSHLLR
+33 
-45 LVAAISEQGH
+45 LV
-55 FSKKKISNESS
+55 
-66 HLILKN
+66 
-72 YLNTLD
+72 
-78 SQKIYFTQSDIN
+78 IN
-90 YFQRYRYKIDDAL
+90 YV
-103 KNGNLE
+103 G
-109 PIFDIFRIYRLRVQQ
+109 
-124 RIEYSIKIINSTN
+124 
-137 SFLVDDEYDFS
+137 
-148 RDNVKWQKDV
+148 
-158 SILDTSWEKKS
+158 
-169 KNDLLSILLAGQE
+169 G
-182 INTAKKTLNK
+182 
-192 RYQKFLNRI
+192 
-201 NNYDSNDVI
+201 VI

-253 SDDYVQIESI
+253 SDDYVQIQSI

-290 DLIDVIGWELDEV
+290 DLVDVIGWELDEV

-351 ETINNAQ
+351 ETIKNAQ

-368 PSFYQDFAARRRG
+368 PSFYQDFTARRRG

-480 QDYRRGIIIG
+480 QDYSRGIIIG

-591 KSRSENNLPFDYLK
+591 KSRSENNLSFDYLK

-633 ILKDNKGRRSSRLK
+633 ILKENKGRRSSRLK

-690 FVEVSNQ
+690 LVEVTNQ

>member
-1 MVNNFKLII
+1 MVNNFKLIT

-24 DLSDHVPSL
+24 DLPDHVPSL
-33 LKNNPEHSHLLR
+33 LKYNPEHSHLLR

-148 RDNVKWQKDV
+148 RENVKWQKDV

-201 NNYDSNDVI
+201 NNYESNDVI

-253 SDDYVQIESI
+253 SDDYVQIQSI

-282 GVLDNESN
+282 GVLDNES
-290 DLIDVIGWELDEV
+290 DELIDVIGWELDEV

-381 DKDYRSTTLDVK
+381 DKDYRSTTLDVM

-480 QDYRRGIIIG
+480 QDYKRGIIIG

-542 DIVLPSFIDEKL
+542 DIVLPSFIDERL

-647 ALGFEEDSFDDFR
+647 ALGFEEESFDDFR

>member
-1 MVNNFKLII
+1 MVNNFKLIT
-10 LLLLAFFIPITLSN
+10 LLLLVFFTPITLSN
-24 DLSDHVPSL
+24 DLLDHVPAL
-33 LKNNPEHSHLLR
+33 LKNNPEHSHLLK

-55 FSKKKISNESS
+55 FSKKKITNESS
-66 HLILKN
+66 HLILNN

-137 SFLVDDEYDFS
+137 SFLADEEYDFS

-253 SDDYVQIESI
+253 SDDYVQIQSI

-290 DLIDVIGWELDEV
+290 DLVDVIGWELDEV

-351 ETINNAQ
+351 ETIINSQ

-368 PSFYQDFAARRRG
+368 PSFYQDFTARRRG

-480 QDYRRGIIIG
+480 QDYSRGIIIG

-496 GSVQSLYPLDRYS
+496 GSVQSLVPLDRYS
-509 RFTSKK
+509 KFTSKK

-591 KSRSENNLPFDYLK
+591 KSRSENNLSFDYLK

-633 ILKDNKGRRSSRLK
+633 ILKENKGRRSSRLK

-690 FVEVSNQ
+690 LVEVTNQ

>member
-1 MVNNFKLII
+1 MVNNFKLIT

-24 DLSDHVPSL
+24 DLPDHVPSL
-33 LKNNPEHSHLLR
+33 LKYNPEHSHLLR

-90 YFQRYRYKIDDAL
+90 YFQRYRYTIDDAL

-148 RDNVKWQKDV
+148 RENVKWQKDV

-201 NNYDSNDVI
+201 NNYESNDVI

-253 SDDYVQIESI
+253 SDDYVQIQSI

-282 GVLDNESN
+282 GVLDNEN
-290 DLIDVIGWELDEV
+290 NELIDVIGWELDEV

-480 QDYRRGIIIG
+480 QDYKRGIIIG

-542 DIVLPSFIDEKL
+542 DIVLPSFIDERL

-647 ALGFEEDSFDDFR
+647 ALGFEEESFDDFR

>member
-1 MVNNFKLII
+1 MVNNFKLIT

-24 DLSDHVPSL
+24 DLPDHVPSL
-33 LKNNPEHSHLLR
+33 LKYNPEHSHLLR

-137 SFLVDDEYDFS
+137 SFLADEEYDFS

-239 TTLSYQGIG
+239 TRLSYQGIG

-253 SDDYVQIESI
+253 SDDYVQIQSI

-368 PSFYQDFAARRRG
+368 PSFYQDFTARRRG

-435 VQLKDTNEKIDVIED
+435 VQLKSTNEKIDVIED

-542 DIVLPSFIDEKL
+542 DIVLPSFIDERL

-690 FVEVSNQ
+690 LVEVTNQ

>member
-10 LLLLAFFIPITLSN
+10 LLLLVFFTPITLSN
-24 DLSDHVPSL
+24 DLLDHVPSL
-33 LKNNPEHSHLLR
+33 LKNNPEHSHLLK

-55 FSKKKISNESS
+55 FSKKKITNESS
-66 HLILKN
+66 HLILNN

-239 TTLSYQGIG
+239 TRLSYQGIG

-253 SDDYVQIESI
+253 SDDYVQIQSI

-290 DLIDVIGWELDEV
+290 DLVDVIGWELDEV

-311 NTDVTLQIL
+311 NTNVTLQIL

-343 QQAASSYI
+343 QQTASSYI
-351 ETINNAQ
+351 ETIKNAQ

-368 PSFYQDFAARRRG
+368 PSFYQDFTARRRG

-393 KIVENL
+393 KIVESL

-435 VQLKDTNEKIDVIED
+435 VQLKGTNEKIDVIED

-480 QDYRRGIIIG
+480 QDYSRGIIIG

-569 PSLEFNTNNS
+569 PSLEFKTNNS

-591 KSRSENNLPFDYLK
+591 KSRSENNLSFDYLK

-633 ILKDNKGRRSSRLK
+633 ILKENKGRRSSRLK

-690 FVEVSNQ
+690 LVEVTNQ

>member
-1 MVNNFKLII
+1 M
-10 LLLLAFFIPITLSN
+10 
-24 DLSDHVPSL
+24 
-33 LKNNPEHSHLLR
+33 
-45 LVAAISEQGH
+45 
-55 FSKKKISNESS
+55 
-66 HLILKN
+66 
-72 YLNTLD
+72 
-78 SQKIYFTQSDIN
+78 
-90 YFQRYRYKIDDAL
+90 
-103 KNGNLE
+103 
-109 PIFDIFRIYRLRVQQ
+109 QQ

-148 RDNVKWQKDV
+148 RENVKWQKDV

-201 NNYDSNDVI
+201 NNYESNDVI

-222 PHSNYLNPNRAE
+222 PHSNYLNPHRAE

-248 ARLEL
+248 AKLEL
-253 SDDYVQIESI
+253 SDDYVQIQSI

-290 DLIDVIGWELDEV
+290 DLVDVIGWELDEV

-311 NTDVTLQIL
+311 NTNVTLQIL

-343 QQAASSYI
+343 LQAASSYI
-351 ETINNAQ
+351 ETIKNAQ

-368 PSFYQDFAARRRG
+368 PSFYQDFTARRRG

-435 VQLKDTNEKIDVIED
+435 VQLKSTNEKIDVIED

-690 FVEVSNQ
+690 FVEASNQ

>member
-1 MVNNFKLII
+1 MLKHSKIITLLVMVI
-10 LLLLAFFIPITLSN
+10 LTPITFSN
-24 DLSDHVPSL
+24 DTSNLVPSL
-33 LKNNPEHSHLLR
+33 LESNPEQSHLLK
-45 LVAAISEQGH
+45 LVTAISEQGH
-55 FSKKKISNESS
+55 FSKKKITNESS

-78 SQKIYFTQSDIN
+78 SQKMYFTQSDIN

-103 KNGNLE
+103 KNGDLE

-124 RIEYSIKIINSTN
+124 RIEYSINTTN
-137 SFLVDDEYDFS
+137 LITGFLADEEYDF
-148 RDNVKWQKDV
+148 RKENTQWEKDV
-158 SILDTSWEKKS
+158 SILDKSWAKKS
-169 KNDLLSILLAGQE
+169 KNDLLSIVLAGQE
-182 INTAKKTLNK
+182 INIAKKTLNK
-192 RYQKFLNRI
+192 RYLKYLNRI
-201 NNYDSNDVI
+201 NNYEGSDVI

-253 SDDYVQIESI
+253 SDDYVQIQGI

-272 GELKPLDKII
+272 GELQPLDKII
-282 GVLDNESN
+282 GVLDKESN
-290 DLIDVIGWELDEV
+290 DLIDVIGWDLDEV

-311 NTDVTLQIL
+311 NTTVTLQIL
-320 PTGSNPDGN
+320 PTGSNPDSN

-351 ETINNAQ
+351 ETITNAQ
-358 GTYSIGIIKV
+358 GSYSIGVIKV
-368 PSFYQDFAARRRG
+368 PSFYQDFTARRRG
-381 DKDYRSTTLDVK
+381 DNDYRSTTLDVE

-399 VDIGIDALTIDLRG
+399 VDIGIDAITIDLRG

-435 VQLKDTNEKIDVIED
+435 VQLKDTNDKIDIIND

-480 QDYRRGIIIG
+480 QDYSRGIIIG

-515 GFGQLTLTIAKYY
+515 GFGQLTLTVAKYY

-542 DIVLPSFIDEKL
+542 DIVLPSFIDESL

-560 INSLPWDKI
+560 INALPWDKI
-569 PSLEFNTNNS
+569 SSLNFNADKPLN
-579 LKEPIHFIENNF
+579 EPIDLIENNF
-591 KSRSENNLPFDYLK
+591 KSRSNNNLSFDYLK

-611 FEQRENSI
+611 FEQRKNTI

-633 ILKDNKGRRSSRLK
+633 ILEDNKDRRSNRLN
-647 ALGFEEDSFDDFR
+647 ALGFDEDSFDDFR
-660 NQTILNEIYN
+660 NQTILNEIYL
-670 MVVDYINYLNPPVLN
+670 MIVDYIRYLKPLESI

-690 FVEVSNQ
+690 FVEFSN

>member
-1 MVNNFKLII
+1 MVNNFKLIT

-24 DLSDHVPSL
+24 DLPDHVPSL
-33 LKNNPEHSHLLR
+33 LKYNPEHSHLLR

-148 RDNVKWQKDV
+148 RENVKWQKDV

-201 NNYDSNDVI
+201 NNYESNDVI

-253 SDDYVQIESI
+253 SDDYVQIQSI

-282 GVLDNESN
+282 GVLDNEN
-290 DLIDVIGWELDEV
+290 NELIDVIGWELDEV

-480 QDYRRGIIIG
+480 QDYKRGIIIG

-542 DIVLPSFIDEKL
+542 DIVLPSFIDERL

-647 ALGFEEDSFDDFR
+647 ALGFEEESFDDFR

>member
-1 MVNNFKLII
+1 MVNNFKLIT
-10 LLLLAFFIPITLSN
+10 LLLLVFFTPITLSN
-24 DLSDHVPSL
+24 DLLDHVPAL
-33 LKNNPEHSHLLR
+33 LKNNPEHSHLLK
-45 LVAAISEQGH
+45 LVTAISEQGH
-55 FSKKKISNESS
+55 FSKKKITNESS
-66 HLILKN
+66 HLILNN

-137 SFLVDDEYDFS
+137 SFLADEEYDFS

-253 SDDYVQIESI
+253 SDDYVQIQSI

-290 DLIDVIGWELDEV
+290 DLVDVIGWELDEV

-351 ETINNAQ
+351 ETIKNAQ

-368 PSFYQDFAARRRG
+368 PSFYQDFTARRRG

-480 QDYRRGIIIG
+480 QDYSRGIIIG

-591 KSRSENNLPFDYLK
+591 KSRSENNLSFDYLK

-633 ILKDNKGRRSSRLK
+633 ILKENKGRRSSRLK

-660 NQTILNEIYN
+660 DQTILNEIYN

-690 FVEVSNQ
+690 LVEVTNQ